1 MYLAVWKKKRLLC
14 SNYHVLFCFIMN
26 ETFYIS
32 EFTILYRKCTDSTE
46 RIYAYG

>member
-1 MYLAVWKKKRLLC
+1 MDMYLVVGKKKS